1 MVLLTGI
8 RSGLLHSHVR
18 LFAEKLATKVTICR
32 CQRHSFSD
40 IICERCRKFSHQFG
54 MSLVLVNP

>member
-1 MVLLTGI
+1 MVLLMGI

-40 IICERCRKFSHQFG
+40 IICERYQRCSQHFG